1 MAMALELSDEERTLL
16 KKVIDNYLSSLRA
29 EIYRTE
35 KHDFKVPMKREEEL
49 LKGMIER
56 LG

>member
-1 MAMALELSDEERTLL
+1 MALELSDEERTLL

>member
-1 MAMALELSDEERTLL
+1 MALELSDEERAIL
-16 KKVIDNYLSSLRA
+16 KKTVENYLSSLRA

-35 KHDFKVPMKREEEL
+35 KHDFKVPMKREEEV
-49 LKGMIER
+49 LKGLIEK

>member
-16 KKVIDNYLSSLRA
+16 KKVINDYLSSLRA

-35 KHDFKVPMKREEEL
+35 KHDFKAPMKREEEL

>member
-1 MAMALELSDEERTLL
+1 MALELSDEERTLL
-16 KKVIDNYLSSLRA
+16 KKVINDYLSSLRA

-35 KHDFKVPMKREEEL
+35 KHDFKAPMKREEEL

>member
-1 MAMALELSDEERTLL
+1 MALELSDEERTLL

-49 LKGMIER
+49 LNGIIER